1 MSAKQIT
8 IFIFKAFSVET
19 ILENVAAKLGLIID
33 ELPPEKK
40 FSFQFSAQKNS
51 GKEYL
56 LIEYTEADNELIA
69 EISNWERINANQK
82 EIILNCKSNIT
93 IDYRKREVA
102 LEAIT
107 IIGQALSNISSKCI
121 VENGFGCLLPLD
133 TMLDCLH
140 LDVNWTW
147 EKEIFPELPNVAPS
161 EWLA

>member
-1 MSAKQIT
+1 MSAKRVT
-8 IFIFKAFSVET
+8 IFIFKTFPVET
-19 ILENVAAKLGLIID
+19 IIASIATQLGLIVD
-33 ELPPEKK
+33 ELPPEEE
-40 FSFQFSAQKNS
+40 FSIQFSAQKNR

-56 LIEYTEADNELIA
+56 LIEYTATNEELIT
-69 EISNWERINANQK
+69 EISNWERINATQK
-82 EIILNCKSNIT
+82 EIILNCKSKVT
-93 IDYRKREVA
+93 ISYRKRGIA

-161 EWLA
+161 EWLE